1 MGFFRR
7 YPYTN
12 LHEMNL
18 DWLIEKIGELE
29 EKVRT
34 ASTPSASEVVF
45 TPTSRINSTNVQTAI
60 EEVDG
65 KIVSV
70 ENATKSKAGIVKI
83 GNNLDINNGVLSAP
97 LAKANTA
104 GMVKV
109 GDGLEIDNNGVL
121 KAVVQEVPTASKEV
135 AGIVQIGDGLD
146 VDENGLISVDAS
158 TASETYRQDINPPKV
173 SWTDYYVNNISGSD
187 SGDGSASSPFKYLQ
201 SAIGAGRAAG
211 IKKLRVKFQEI
222 ASTGDGYNVSWFED
236 YQPFLCLD
244 CSELSSTSYTPKLGF
259 GSTASA
265 DVFYDNVIEIIGPST
280 KSLVVNFNNSFYSG
294 GMGYIGNN
302 CITRIKR
309 LVISNCSLINA
320 QDYES
325 RMFVVDA
332 GYFKGV
338 NISYYL
344 PFLEHGY
351 HGYYFDNCSINKNNN
366 AQPNI
371 VNSIGNI
378 DPSQLSDFN
387 VSHVFLN
394 NCTALGTPQIGDG
407 YTCVH
412 ANSTSGMSILGLR

>member
-45 TPTSRINSTNVQTAI
+45 TPSSRINSNNVQAAL
-60 EEVDG
+60 EEVDN
-65 KIVSV
+65 KIVGV
-70 ENATKSKAGIVKI
+70 ENATKTKAGIVKI

-109 GDGLEIDNNGVL
+109 GDGLEIDNNGIL
-121 KAVVQEVPTASKEV
+121 SAIVQEVPTASKEI
-135 AGIVQIGDGLD
+135 AGIVQIGDGLE
-146 VDENGLISVDAS
+146 VDENGLISVDSSAS
-158 TASETYRQDINPPKV
+158 SETYRQDINPPKV
-173 SWTDYYVNNISGSD
+173 SWTDYYVSNANGSD
-187 SGDGSASSPFKYLQ
+187 SGDGSASNPFKYLQ
-201 SAIGAGRAAG
+201 TAIAAGRDAR
-211 IKKLRVKFQEI
+211 IKKLRIKFQDI
-222 ASTGDGYNVSWFED
+222 ASVGDGYNVNWFED

-244 CSELSSTSYTPKLGF
+244 CSELSSTSYTPVLAF
-259 GSTASA
+259 GSTATA
-265 DVFYDNVIEIIGPST
+265 DVFYNNVIEIIGPST
-280 KSLVVNFNNSFYSG
+280 KSLNIHFNNNYYSG
-294 GMGYIGNN
+294 GVAYVGNN

-309 LVISNCSLINA
+309 LVISNCSLLNA
-320 QDYES
+320 QNYQS

-351 HGYYFDNCSINKNNN
+351 HGYYFDGCSINKQNA

-371 VNSIGNI
+371 VNGIGNT

-412 ANSTSGMSILGLR
+412 ANSTSGMSILGLV